1 MTDERSGVSP
11 GDAVGWYRVEELLGS
26 GGMGLV
32 YRARHVH
39 LDRVVA
45 LKVISP
51 GLASDP
57 DARRRFTQEARSAA
71 SVLHPHVVPVFDAGE
86 ASGVLYLAMEL
97 IDGVDLGKLLRTDG
111 PMPPRRAVAI
121 VAQLASALDSAHE
134 HGLVHR
140 DVKPENV
147 MLSSREGR
155 DHAYLTDFGLAK
167 VLRGGASASTPGHT
181 LRLGT
186 YGYISPEQISGDP
199 VDGRADVYAL
209 GALLFTI
216 LTGRSPDDGGS
227 PPATIVRL
235 SRRGA
240 RLSSDQRSDAGGHRP
255 CHGAA
260 S

>member
-51 GLASDP
+51 ALASDP

-111 PMPPRRAVAI
+111 PLPPRRAVAI

-147 MLSSREGR
+147 MLASREGR

-181 LRLGT
+181 LHLGT
-186 YGYISPEQISGDP
+186 HGYISPEQISGGNCSARFGELFEGEGWAADLAG
-199 VDGRADVYAL
+199 VEASDGSV
-209 GALLFTI
+209 
-216 LTGRSPDDGGS
+216 
-227 PPATIVRL
+227 
-235 SRRGA
+235 
-240 RLSSDQRSDAGGHRP
+240 
-255 CHGAA
+255 
-260 S
+260 